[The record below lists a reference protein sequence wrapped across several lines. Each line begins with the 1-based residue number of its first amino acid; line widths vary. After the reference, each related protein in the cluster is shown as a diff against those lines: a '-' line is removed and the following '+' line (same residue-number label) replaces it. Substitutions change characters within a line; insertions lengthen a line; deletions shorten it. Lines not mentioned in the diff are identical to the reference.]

1 LFVNAIEILEHVRDT
16 LTVRRVFGEPIERDG
31 VLAIPVAC
39 VRGGFGGG
47 AGEGQSKRAGEKAPT
62 GWGGGGGMEA
72 RPVGVYVIR
81 KGDVQWRPAV
91 DVNRVVLGAQLGGI
105 VALLV
110 VRSIIKTLRRRRR

>member
-1 LFVNAIEILEHVRDT
+1 MNAIEILEQVRDT

-31 VLAIPVAC
+31 VLVIPVAC

-47 AGEGQSKRAGEKAPT
+47 AGEGQPKREGEKAPT
-62 GWGGGGGMEA
+62 GGGGGGGMEA

-81 KGDVQWRPAV
+81 EGDVQWRPAV
-91 DVNRVVLGAQLGGI
+91 DVNRVVMGAQLGGM

-110 VRSIIKTLRRRRR
+110 VRSIVKTLRRRR